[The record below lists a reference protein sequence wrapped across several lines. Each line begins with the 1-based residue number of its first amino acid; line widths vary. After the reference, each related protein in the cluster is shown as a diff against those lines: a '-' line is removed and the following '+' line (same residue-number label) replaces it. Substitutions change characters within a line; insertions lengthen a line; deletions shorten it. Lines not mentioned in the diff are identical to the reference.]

1 MNRYAALPWPLAGL
15 LVCLALLLQ
24 EWLLKQFGTGGS
36 SLLQSGYRVLVM
48 TIGVAS
54 LTLLLLPPRRIAYL
68 LGFLVCAALMG
79 WAFWLQYGEGLEP
92 CPLCMFQRVA
102 VCAVGLVFLVAF
114 VHNPRRGF
122 ARVYAA
128 LTVIFAGAGAG
139 FAGRQIWLQSL
150 PKDQVPACGMGLN
163 YMLDTLPLADVIGK
177 VLGGSGECAEKGWEF
192 LGLSIAGWT
201 FVFFIGM
208 IAAAIALAR
217 RDQ

>member
-1 MNRYAALPWPLAGL
+1 MNRYAALPWPLTGL
-15 LVCLALLLQ
+15 LVCFALLLQ
-24 EWLLKQFGTGGS
+24 EWLLKQFGSGPS
-36 SLLQSGYRVLVM
+36 MLQSGYRVAVM

-54 LTLLLLPPRRIAYL
+54 LTLLLLPPRRVAYL

-114 VHNPRRGF
+114 IHNPRRGF
-122 ARVYAA
+122 ARVYAV
-128 LTVIFAGAGAG
+128 LTVLFAGAGAG
-139 FAGRQIWLQSL
+139 FAARQIWLQSL

-177 VLGGSGECAEKGWEF
+177 VLGGSGECAEKGWEL

-208 IAAAIALAR
+208 IAAAVALAR
-217 RDQ
+217 RD

>member
-24 EWLLKQFGTGGS
+24 EWLLKQFGSGPS
-36 SLLQSGYRVLVM
+36 MLQSGYRVAVM

-54 LTLLLLPPRRIAYL
+54 LTLLLLPPRRVAYL
-68 LGFLVCAALMG
+68 LGFLVCAGLMG
-79 WAFWLQYGEGLEP
+79 WALWLQYGEGLEP

-114 VHNPRRGF
+114 VHNPRRAF
-122 ARVYAA
+122 ARFYAV
-128 LTVIFAGAGAG
+128 LTVLFAGAGAG

-150 PKDQVPACGMGLN
+150 PKDQVPSCGMGLN
-163 YMLDTLPLADVIGK
+163 YMLDNLPLADVIGK
-177 VLGGSGECAEKGWEF
+177 VLGGSGECAEKGWEL

-201 FVFFIGM
+201 FVFFISM

-217 RDQ
+217 RD

>member
-15 LVCLALLLQ
+15 LVCLALVLQ
-24 EWLLKQFGTGGS
+24 EWLLKQFGTGPS
-36 SLLQSGYRVLVM
+36 MLQSGYRVLVM

-54 LTLLLLPPRRIAYL
+54 LTLLLLPPRRVAYL

-128 LTVIFAGAGAG
+128 LTVLFAGAGAG

-177 VLGGSGECAEKGWEF
+177 VLGGSGECAEKGWEL

-217 RDQ
+217 RD